1 MMFSLWLLQSGWRLD
16 PLSLLIGIVVGVGL
30 AFVAYR
36 ALPAVLTLQAQS
48 VSRVR
53 QTSAWVRAGVEHRF
67 QIETAEYVQQRH
79 FGGHLAKLEQI
90 VVSSRLV
97 GPRPELDPQTT
108 PELLSSHLH
117 LLWPD
122 LAGGIAAAPIP
133 TFGLRQLLLQGRRVI
148 LAAPAGAGK
157 STFLAHCAYLCAN
170 TTDTGS
176 FTFLLPM
183 MPVLVH
189 LAELPL
195 AAPETANDPA
205 YPLAQALRQRS
216 SPLTASGVG
225 DLLTKKLAAGQ
236 VLLLLDGL
244 DECGQSQQTTVL
256 AWLGQLLARHSDI
269 QVIVATS
276 ERGYGALFN
285 LQFVLSGPLPWN
297 VAQAKQLGQLWS
309 EASGW
314 PRPPSLNHYWQP
326 GRTPFATTLH
336 LLHQPKGNEPPPT
349 RLTELLELHLRAILP
364 PSDSG
369 PAWLTAAARELWQD
383 MAYKLFIEER
393 LTISQAELEATVD
406 TLLAEYGIE
415 ARQSGPLHRTT
426 QQNPLFVKWPD
437 GSLSFQNPLW
447 RDFLAA
453 SRLAQNQEQ
462 ELLQPHLR
470 DFRWHD
476 LLRFYTGRAGE
487 NGLTAWLIDPKSAD
501 PFREGLFLA
510 AGWLPET
517 LNDGSD
523 WRRQTLVQLGQVG
536 VRPNIPQILHYRAIA
551 ALAQTGESGVQA
563 LLQQLAQRTD
573 PYLRQAA
580 VAAIARFG
588 PEIAIPI
595 LEKSISDENLDVRR
609 ATAYALGWL
618 ADRAAEKPMLTAL
631 LGRDELLAQTVTES
645 LAVNGGEGWTILR
658 EATEDASLRVRRA
671 AVLGLML
678 LDEYWAVALLEKME
692 LEDEEWAVKSAA
704 SVALEAI
711 AARNRPG
718 QWQLASAGSL
728 TWLITWATRE
738 QQSVPEG
745 DAAIPSLLEAMKMAA
760 SSNIRVAA
768 ALTLGQIHLPAEMI
782 DEVMAALRAA
792 WQTDPDNQV
801 KDAAFITLIQ
811 LHRAYG

>member
-1 MMFSLWLLQSGWRLD
+1 MFSFWFLQAGWRLD
-16 PLSLLIGIVVGVGL
+16 PFSLLIGIVVGIVL
-30 AFVAYR
+30 AVVVYR
-36 ALPAVLTLQAQS
+36 ALPAVLTLQEQS
-48 VSRVR
+48 VNRVR

-67 QIETAEYVQQRH
+67 QAETAEYVQQRH
-79 FGGHLAKLEQI
+79 FGGHFAKLEQI
-90 VVSSRLV
+90 VVSPRLV
-97 GPRPELDPQTT
+97 GPRPEIDPQAT
-108 PELLSSHLH
+108 PDLLSSYLH

-133 TFGLRQLLLQGRRVI
+133 TVGLRQLLLQGRRVI

-157 STFLAHCAYLCAN
+157 STFLAHCAYLCAS
-170 TTDTGS
+170 TTDSGS
-176 FTFLLPM
+176 FTFLLPI

-195 AAPETANDPA
+195 TAPEAVNDPV
-205 YPLAQALRQRS
+205 YPLVQALRQRS
-216 SPLTASGVG
+216 GPLTASGVG

-236 VLLLLDGL
+236 LLLLLDGL
-244 DECGQSQQTTVL
+244 DECGPGQRATAL
-256 AWLGQLLARHSDI
+256 AWLTQLLARHGEI

-276 ERGYGALFN
+276 EREYGALFN
-285 LQFVLSGPLPWN
+285 LQFVLSGLLPWN
-297 VAQAKQLGQLWS
+297 VAQARQLGQLWS
-309 EASGW
+309 EVLAW

-326 GRTPFATTLH
+326 GRTPFETTLY
-336 LLHQPKGNEPPPT
+336 LLHQAKGNEPPPT
-349 RLTELLELHLRAILP
+349 RLTELLELQLRAILP

-383 MAYKLFIEER
+383 MAYQLFSEER
-393 LTISQAELEATVD
+393 LTISQAELETAVN

-415 ARQSGPLHRTT
+415 ARQASPLHKAT

-462 ELLQPHLR
+462 ELLQSHLR
-470 DFRWHD
+470 DFRWHNV
-476 LLRFYTGRAGE
+476 LRFYTGRVGE

-501 PFREGLFLA
+501 PFREGLFQA
-510 AGWLPET
+510 ASWLPET

-551 ALAQTGESGVQA
+551 ALAQTGESGVQT
-563 LLQQLAQRTD
+563 LLQQVTQRTD

-580 VAAIARFG
+580 IAAIARFG

-609 ATAYALGWL
+609 ATVYALGWL

-645 LAVNGGEGWTILR
+645 LAINGGEGWTILR

-704 SVALEAI
+704 SVALEGI
-711 AARNRPG
+711 ATRNRPG
-718 QWQLASAGSL
+718 HWQLTPAGSL
-728 TWLITWATRE
+728 TWLINWATRE

-745 DAAIPSLLEAMKMAA
+745 DAAIPTLLEAMKVAA
-760 SSNIRVAA
+760 SPNIRVAT

-782 DEVMAALRAA
+782 DEVLTALRAS
-792 WQTDPDNQV
+792 WQNDPDNQV
-801 KDAAFITLIQ
+801 KDAAFISLIQ

>member
-1 MMFSLWLLQSGWRLD
+1 MGYMVWFLQAGWRLD
-16 PLSLLIGIVVGVGL
+16 LTSLMIGIVIGAGL
-30 AFVAYR
+30 TLVIYR
-36 ALPAVLTLQAQS
+36 ALPAILTLREQS

-53 QTSAWVRAGVEHRF
+53 QTSAWMRAGVEHRF
-67 QIETAEYVQQRH
+67 QVETAEYVQNRH

-90 VVSSRLV
+90 VVAPRLV
-97 GPRPELDPQTT
+97 GPRPELDPQAT

-133 TFGLRQLLLQGRRVI
+133 TLGLRQLLLQGRRVI

-157 STFLAHCAYLCAN
+157 STILAYCAYLCAT

-176 FTFLLPM
+176 FTFLLPI

-195 AAPETANDPA
+195 TAPEVVNDPV
-205 YPLAQALRQRS
+205 YPLAHALRQRS
-216 SPLTASGVG
+216 GPLTASGVG

-236 VLLLLDGL
+236 LLLLLDGL
-244 DECGQSQQTTVL
+244 DECGQSQQATAL
-256 AWLGQLLARHSDI
+256 AWLGQLLARYGEI
-269 QVIVATS
+269 QVIVATAGQ
-276 ERGYGALFN
+276 GYGALFQ
-285 LQFVLSGPLPWN
+285 LQFVLSGLMPWHI
-297 VAQAKQLGQLWS
+297 AQAKQLGQLWG

-314 PRPPSLNHYWQP
+314 PRPPSLSHYWQP
-326 GRTPFATTLH
+326 GRTPFEATLH
-336 LLHQPKGNEPPPT
+336 LLYQPKTNEPPPT

-364 PSDSG
+364 SSDGSA
-369 PAWLTAAARELWQD
+369 AWLTAATRELWQD
-383 MAYKLFIEER
+383 MAYKLFIEGR
-393 LTISQAELEATVD
+393 LTISQAELENSVNA
-406 TLLAEYGIE
+406 LLTEYGIE
-415 ARQSGPLHRTT
+415 ARQASALHKAT
-426 QQNPLFVKWPD
+426 QQTPLLVKWPD

-462 ELLQPHLR
+462 ALLQAHLR
-470 DFRWHD
+470 DFRWRD
-476 LLRFYTGRAGE
+476 LLRFYTGRVGE
-487 NGLTAWLIDPKSAD
+487 NGLTLWLIDPKSAD
-501 PFREGLFLA
+501 PFREGLFQA

-551 ALAQTGESGVQA
+551 ALAQTGEGGVQA
-563 LLQQLAQRTD
+563 LLQQLTQRTD

-588 PEIAIPI
+588 PEIALPI
-595 LEKSISDENLDVRR
+595 LEKSINDDNLDVRR
-609 ATAYALGWL
+609 ATVYALGWL
-618 ADRAAEKPMLTAL
+618 ADRATEKPMLTAL
-631 LGRDELLAQTVTES
+631 LGRDDLLAQTVTES
-645 LAVNGGEGWTILR
+645 LAINGGEGWTILR

-692 LEDEEWAVKSAA
+692 IEDEEWAVKSAA

-711 AARNRPG
+711 AIRNRPG
-718 QWQLASAGSL
+718 QWQPQSAGQL
-728 TWLITWATRE
+728 TWLINWATRE

-745 DAAIPSLLEAMKMAA
+745 DAAIPTLLEALKTAA
-760 SSNIRVAA
+760 SPNIRVAA

-782 DEVMAALRAA
+782 EEVMVALRSS
-792 WQTDPDNQV
+792 WQNDPDNQL